1 MPTGVGVAIRFY
13 TVWRPGN
20 AQHPQ
25 PQPPQEQPSPPSE
38 PQEQFPARQLQI
50 PGDVRVARLEIMG
63 AFIADQG
70 ARVVAELVEAVA
82 HIVEQGGRAEAFA
95 MDVADKLS
103 IATVCKTILERYPKI
118 DILVNNAGI
127 TRDQLFLLMKDEDWE
142 QVLFTNLF
150 SAFYL
155 TKAVARSMVSN
166 RWGRIINMSSVS
178 GISGNAGQA
187 NYSSAKAGLIGFTK
201 SLAKELAGRSVT
213 VNAIAP
219 GFIDTNMTQSLDTQ
233 IVEKAK
239 SVIPMK
245 RLGKPDD
252 VANLAVFLA
261 SEQSGYIT
269 GQVINVDGGL
279 VM

>member
-1 MPTGVGVAIRFY
+1 M
-13 TVWRPGN
+13 N
-20 AQHPQ
+20 LLK
-25 PQPPQEQPSPPSE
+25 E
-38 PQEQFPARQLQI
+38 
-50 PGDVRVARLEIMG
+50 RVALVTG
-63 AFIADQG
+63 AGRGIGKSIAEAFAKEG
-70 ARVVAELVEAVA
+70 AMVLCVSRTESNCKQVAQS
-82 HIVEQGGRAEAFA
+82 IVEQGGRAEAFA

-127 TRDQLFLLMKDEDWE
+127 TRDQLFLWMKDEDWE

-155 TKAVARSMVSN
+155 TKAVVRSMVSN

-219 GFIDTNMTQSLDTQ
+219 GFIDTNITQSLDTQ

>member
-1 MPTGVGVAIRFY
+1 M
-13 TVWRPGN
+13 N
-20 AQHPQ
+20 LLK
-25 PQPPQEQPSPPSE
+25 E
-38 PQEQFPARQLQI
+38 
-50 PGDVRVARLEIMG
+50 RVALVTG
-63 AFIADQG
+63 AGRGIGKSIAEAFAKEG
-70 ARVVAELVEAVA
+70 AIVLCVSRTESNCKQVAQS
-82 HIVEQGGRAEAFA
+82 IVEQGGRAEAFA

-252 VANLAVFLA
+252 VANLAVFLVFLKI
-261 SEQSGYIT
+261 SVSCFTILSP
-269 GQVINVDGGL
+269 IL
-279 VM
+279 VSFL